1 MLVFGLTTFDNNVK
15 PLDMPREPQQ
25 KRQDDSESREIF
37 VLFFKYLGR
46 MEPEQTKKNGRL
58 CNIWCSAF
66 SDHKLPDLF

>member
-25 KRQDDSESREIF
+25 KRQHDSESREIF

-46 MEPEQTKKNGRL
+46 MEPEQTKKK
-58 CNIWCSAF
+58 WTAM
-66 SDHKLPDLF
+66 